1 MTRHFDLV
9 SHWTVCA
16 PRDAVWDA
24 LVHTE
29 DWPRWWPEVQSA
41 QLVRSGRGDG
51 VGRVVRITWRTRLP
65 YRLSLDVQCLE
76 VLAQQRLRGQAQGAL
91 RGEGIW
97 LLQAEGELTLVTYL
111 WRVQLNTAWMR
122 LLCPL
127 LAPLFRWNHA
137 QLMASGGAG
146 LARYLSRQGAAL
158 AWR

>member
-1 MTRHFDLV
+1 MTPHFDLV
-9 SHWTVCA
+9 SHWTLRA
-16 PRDAVWDA
+16 PLDAVWNA

-29 DWPRWWPEVQSA
+29 DWPRWWPHVQA
-41 QLVRSGRGDG
+41 AALVRAGRGDG

-65 YRLSLDVQCLE
+65 YGLSLDVQCVEALTH
-76 VLAQQRLRGQAQGAL
+76 QRLRGQASGAL

-111 WRVQLNTAWMR
+111 WRVQLTRAWMR

-127 LAPLFRWNHA
+127 LAPVFRWNHA

-146 LARYLSRQGAAL
+146 LARYLARPGAQL